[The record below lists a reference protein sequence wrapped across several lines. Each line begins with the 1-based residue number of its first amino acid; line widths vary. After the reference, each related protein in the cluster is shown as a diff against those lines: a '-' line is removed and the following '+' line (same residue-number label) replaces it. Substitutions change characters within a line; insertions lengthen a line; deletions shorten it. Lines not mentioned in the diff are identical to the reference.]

1 MLNQLETL
9 TERVGGSNKLVDRWL
24 HMRKHLL
31 VAYYNLVGIKPGK
44 ESYMRLNEKALD
56 NFCQSLVDYLS
67 DGHFNIYER
76 IIREMEGTNPYLT
89 ASKLY
94 PLLEANTQQIMD
106 YYDSTLENAI
116 DHDNYLEFQQALSD
130 LGEAL
135 EGRFTLEDKL
145 ITLVLDNNLKASNEE
160 NIARLRGLLS
170 DPSAAAGAPLAGRV
184 GFRCVAPDRLPLVG
198 RLPDFAAAGRTER
211 LRDVPRHPGLHA
223 LLGYASRGL
232 TWAPLGAE
240 LLAAQLEGE
249 PLPLETSLV
258 DALDPARFVLRAR
271 RAPRGPESAD

>member
-1 MLNQLETL
+1 MLNQLESL

-24 HMRKHLL
+24 HVRKHLL

-56 NFCQSLVDYLS
+56 DFCQSLVDYLS

-76 IIREMEGTNPYLT
+76 IIREMEGTSPFLAAT
-89 ASKLY
+89 KLY

-135 EGRFTLEDKL
+135 EERFTLEDKL
-145 ITLVLDNNLKASNEE
+145 IALALDNDLNIRSEE
-160 NIARLRGLLS
+160 NVAR
-170 DPSAAAGAPLAGRV
+170 
-184 GFRCVAPDRLPLVG
+184 
-198 RLPDFAAAGRTER
+198 
-211 LRDVPRHPGLHA
+211 
-223 LLGYASRGL
+223 
-232 TWAPLGAE
+232 
-240 LLAAQLEGE
+240 
-249 PLPLETSLV
+249 
-258 DALDPARFVLRAR
+258 PA
-271 RAPRGPESAD
+271 

>member
-1 MLNQLETL
+1 MLNQLESL

-24 HMRKHLL
+24 HVRKHLL

-56 NFCQSLVDYLS
+56 DFCQSLVDYLS

-76 IIREMEGTNPYLT
+76 IIREMEGTTPYLA

-135 EGRFTLEDKL
+135 EERFTLEDKL
-145 ITLVLDNNLKASNEE
+145 IALVLDSNLGASNED
-160 NIARLRGLLS
+160 NIAR
-170 DPSAAAGAPLAGRV
+170 
-184 GFRCVAPDRLPLVG
+184 
-198 RLPDFAAAGRTER
+198 
-211 LRDVPRHPGLHA
+211 
-223 LLGYASRGL
+223 
-232 TWAPLGAE
+232 
-240 LLAAQLEGE
+240 
-249 PLPLETSLV
+249 
-258 DALDPARFVLRAR
+258 PA
-271 RAPRGPESAD
+271 